1 MSTPATR
8 RPSGASKKSTA
19 PTGFWAILRRAR
31 LTISFW
37 RARARARRSFWST
50 AATGAAAFILTVG
63 PISVTVMWK
72 QHADIHRSPS
82 DKPGFPTGLTESDWL
97 VAKPL
102 RDTETQTGAPAAQSS
117 VMLERPTSEED
128 RSAASASSEPST
140 TVSLELGPP
149 ARDARLPARSKLTN
163 VTRKIDT
170 TGIKR
175 RAHRVCWLKHGYYRK
190 CTWYRHHHRY
200 RYYE

>member
-1 MSTPATR
+1 
-8 RPSGASKKSTA
+8 
-19 PTGFWAILRRAR
+19 
-31 LTISFW
+31 
-37 RARARARRSFWST
+37 
-50 AATGAAAFILTVG
+50 
-63 PISVTVMWK
+63 MWK

-117 VMLERPTSEED
+117 VMLERPTSEEN

-190 CTWYRHHHRY
+190 CIWYGYHHRY
-200 RYYE
+200 RYDD